1 MADIALNLKKT
12 RLECGKTQEWLANKL
27 GVSQTAIAL
36 WERGTRLPP
45 ISTIENIAKILNVSP
60 SQLIGWES
68 KEKNSETE
76 NGIETLI
83 YELEQASQ
91 TQEKR
96 SVLVRELENLLNGT
110 ILNETQDTYLHFDS
124 KEYSIEELEE
134 IKRFA
139 EFVKS
144 KRKIEK

>member
-1 MADIALNLKKT
+1 MADIALNLKKI
-12 RLECGKTQEWLANKL
+12 RLEAGKTQEWLADKL

-60 SQLIGWES
+60 SRLIGWES
-68 KEKNSETE
+68 KEKNTE
-76 NGIETLI
+76 AENRIEALI
-83 YELEQASQ
+83 YELEQASE

-96 SVLVRELENLLNGT
+96 SALIRELENILNGPT
-110 ILNETQDTYLHFDS
+110 LNETQGIYLCFNS
-124 KEYSIEELEE
+124 KEYTVEELEE

-144 KRKIEK
+144 KRNK